1 VDLQL
6 TGRRALVTGSSQGI
20 GAGIARM
27 LAQEG
32 CAVVVHGRNRER
44 LEKVASEIKAAG
56 MAVGSLS
63 TDEGAASVH
72 EQARAALGG
81 HIEILVNNVGGSE
94 TDSASRPV
102 MDITLAEWV
111 SAYHGNTLAA
121 VRLVL
126 HAVPDMVA
134 AKWGRVIQISSATA
148 MQPNGLGPD
157 YSGAKAAL
165 NNYTAS
171 LALSLHSTG
180 VTVNTISSGVV
191 MTDGLIAW
199 GRELYGD
206 PDMSLEAIG
215 DRMVDDKIFERP
227 PAGRV
232 GVAEDIAF
240 IACTLASPR
249 ASFVT
254 GSNYR
259 VDGGQVRA
267 VL

>member
-1 VDLQL
+1 MDLNL
-6 TGRRALVTGSSQGI
+6 KGRRALVTGSSQGI
-20 GAGIARM
+20 GIGIARM
-27 LAQEG
+27 LADEG
-32 CAVVVHGRNRER
+32 CAVIVHGRNRER
-44 LEKVASEIKAAG
+44 LEKVASAIGAAG
-56 MAVGSLS
+56 AAVGSLS

-72 EQARAALGG
+72 EQALAALGDS
-81 HIEILVNNVGGSE
+81 IEILVNNVGGSE

-102 MDITLAEWV
+102 MDVSVAEWM
-111 SAYHGNTLAA
+111 SSYHGNTLAA

-126 HAVPDMVA
+126 HAVPAMVE

-165 NNYTAS
+165 NNFTAS
-171 LALSLHSTG
+171 LALSLHSSG

-199 GRELYGD
+199 ARELYGD
-206 PDMSLEAIG
+206 PAMTVDELT
-215 DRMVDDKIFERP
+215 DRMVGDKIFERP
-227 PAGRV
+227 PAGRLGIV
-232 GVAEDIAF
+232 EDIGL

-249 ASFVT
+249 AGFVN